1 MEECRLRDPPQ
12 AEKSSRFRMEILFY
26 TIKTLREVRAIVR
39 QPLRR
44 EMCRGT
50 SGGSES
56 GQRCG
61 SAFDQG
67 KGQEKNMRDYQ
78 TYIGE
83 ICDTLL
89 FPAEAKETMEQA
101 WEKICANAAAKETFL
116 KWLLVYDYL
125 LVLCMVLGMAGCGT
139 NQENKEPVSGNVS
152 VETEN
157 KENDDVVQNE
167 QIADTG
173 SYPPCVMVDGVIYK
187 DTGYVASM
195 PGCGTMDGEIVSTVA
210 GTELPSENNQSNFGS
225 GYHYQRSS
233 EGQLIVVIDDER
245 IIFRDIEKDDTSIP
259 IEVINFNAK
268 VKEITDDGELL
279 VTHVSTAEGFCQM
292 NDGEYYVSAENLA
305 EDVQVGD
312 IVTIWFNGMIQE
324 TYPAQL
330 GVVYR
335 IIKTQ

>member
-1 MEECRLRDPPQ
+1 M
-12 AEKSSRFRMEILFY
+12 KKVI
-26 TIKTLREVRAIVR
+26 
-39 QPLRR
+39 
-44 EMCRGT
+44 
-50 SGGSES
+50 
-56 GQRCG
+56 
-61 SAFDQG
+61 
-67 KGQEKNMRDYQ
+67 
-78 TYIGE
+78 
-83 ICDTLL
+83 
-89 FPAEAKETMEQA
+89 
-101 WEKICANAAAKETFL
+101 
-116 KWLLVYDYL
+116 YL

-268 VKEITDDGELL
+268 VKISISKKKQGNRTCRPNITSSTLNKRFLL
-279 VTHVSTAEGFCQM
+279 LSGQKTF
-292 NDGEYYVSAENLA
+292 YYNWQKRSIISLRY
-305 EDVQVGD
+305 
-312 IVTIWFNGMIQE
+312 FLE
-324 TYPAQL
+324 T
-330 GVVYR
+330 
-335 IIKTQ
+335 

>member
-1 MEECRLRDPPQ
+1 M
-12 AEKSSRFRMEILFY
+12 KKVI
-26 TIKTLREVRAIVR
+26 
-39 QPLRR
+39 
-44 EMCRGT
+44 
-50 SGGSES
+50 
-56 GQRCG
+56 
-61 SAFDQG
+61 
-67 KGQEKNMRDYQ
+67 
-78 TYIGE
+78 
-83 ICDTLL
+83 
-89 FPAEAKETMEQA
+89 
-101 WEKICANAAAKETFL
+101 
-116 KWLLVYDYL
+116 YL

-152 VETEN
+152 VEIEN

-167 QIADTG
+167 QTADTG

-279 VTHVSTAEGFCQM
+279 VTHVSTAVHRILPESENPPPFWFPRPRRRSFFWSSSA
-292 NDGEYYVSAENLA
+292 GERS
-305 EDVQVGD
+305 
-312 IVTIWFNGMIQE
+312 
-324 TYPAQL
+324 PATRSCRSQ
-330 GVVYR
+330 
-335 IIKTQ
+335 